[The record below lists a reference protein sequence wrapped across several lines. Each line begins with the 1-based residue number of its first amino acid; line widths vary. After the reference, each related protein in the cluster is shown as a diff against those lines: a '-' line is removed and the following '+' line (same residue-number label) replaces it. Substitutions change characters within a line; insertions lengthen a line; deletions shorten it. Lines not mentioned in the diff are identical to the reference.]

1 MWPHRESKGVDE
13 ATFARRREKMVE
25 YQIAARGIEDARLLA
40 AMRTVPRHAFVPE
53 NLRENAYDD
62 MPLPI
67 GFGQTISQPYT
78 VAFMCEALRLTG
90 GERVLEIG
98 TGSGYAAAV
107 LSRLC
112 REVFTVERIPELSER
127 SADRLAELGYTNVH
141 VRTSNGTLGLPAE
154 GPFDAIAVTAAAAAL
169 PQPYLEQLKLG
180 GRIVIPLGESLYSQA
195 LFRFTR
201 LKDELRVE
209 NLGGFAFVPLIGE
222 YVWKDS
228 TSAGM

>member
-1 MWPHRESKGVDE
+1 MWPHGESEGDRET
-13 ATFARRREKMVE
+13 TFAARREKMVE
-25 YQIAARGIEDARLLA
+25 YQMAARGIADERILSAVRE
-40 AMRTVPRHAFVPE
+40 VPRHAFVPE
-53 NLRENAYDD
+53 NLQESAYDD

-78 VAFMCEALRLTG
+78 VAFMCEALRLSG

-127 SADRLAELGYTNVH
+127 AARCLAELGYTNVH
-141 VRTSNGTLGLPAE
+141 VRTSNGTLGLPHEA
-154 GPFDAIAVTAAAAAL
+154 PFDAIAVTAAAEAL
-169 PQPYLEQLKLG
+169 PQPYLDQLTMG
-180 GRIVIPLGESLYSQA
+180 GRIVIPLGSSLYSQA

-201 LKDELRVE
+201 LPDELRVE
-209 NLGGFAFVPLIGE
+209 DLGGFAFVPLIGE
-222 YVWKDS
+222 YGWKDS
-228 TSAGM
+228 SSA